1 VADDSLGEIPP
12 RFSFSFSFSPT
23 APSAGSDV
31 MARFTNDTRDFGF
44 GTINCQNDVRGVRAS
59 ALHPWHALLLPLAAE
74 QSSALASGG
83 SAIRLPEL
91 GIKRI
96 ARLAAAKLEQMC
108 LGYVRLGWDPR
119 PSR

>member
-1 VADDSLGEIPP
+1 
-12 RFSFSFSFSPT
+12 
-23 APSAGSDV
+23 

-44 GTINCQNDVRGVRAS
+44 GMVNRQNDVCGVRVS
-59 ALHPWHALLLPLAAE
+59 ALHPWHALLLALAAE

-83 SAIRLPEL
+83 SAIRMPEL

-96 ARLAAAKLEQMC
+96 ARLAAVKLGRMC
-108 LGYVRLGWDPR
+108 SSYLRLGWDPR

>member
-1 VADDSLGEIPP
+1 
-12 RFSFSFSFSPT
+12 
-23 APSAGSDV
+23 

-44 GTINCQNDVRGVRAS
+44 GMINGQNDVRGVRAS
-59 ALHPWHALLLPLAAE
+59 VLHPWHALLLPFAAD
-74 QSSALASGG
+74 QSSVLASGG

-96 ARLAAAKLEQMC
+96 ARLAAVKLEQMC
-108 LGYVRLGWDPR
+108 SSYLRLGWDPR